1 MDTRREL
8 EDTLYYAALQLDG
21 PARRIFLDQACVDN
35 PSLRAAVDELLNGQD
50 EADRLLERGGT
61 ALGLSPVERDELVQS
76 LSSAIEVPTG
86 ERIGRYRV
94 VARLGEGGFGT
105 VYLAEQSEPVRRE
118 VALKVIKPG
127 MDTRRVIARFA
138 AEQQALALM
147 EHPNIA
153 RVLDAGVTPAGR
165 PFFVMEL
172 VRGERI
178 TDYCDQ
184 RRLDLRRRLELF
196 LQVCGAIRHAHQKGL
211 IHRDIKP
218 SNILVADSADGPV
231 PKVIDFGISKAIT
244 DRPAEGGF
252 STSGEQLTGTPA
264 YMSPEQAES
273 PAREA
278 DTRSDIYS
286 LGALLHELLTGRPPF
301 DGAELARLPPD
312 QLRRVLNEQEPLR
325 PSVRVAQLPPDEF
338 RRVAEDRGV
347 DPPRLAARL
356 RGDLDWIVL
365 KTLEKS
371 PARRYETANGLAVDL
386 RRHLDDEPVTASPPD
401 PWYRARKLAR
411 RHRGAFAAAAAV
423 LAALLLGLGTTSWM
437 FMKERRARQ
446 EQAVLREQA
455 ESSRQRESRL
465 REQAVARETITRAAI
480 AVNQGDFAL
489 ADSLLESVKNVSP
502 ELSFDS
508 VSAFRSVGEWH
519 ALGARWDKA
528 AERFQ
533 ALMEIDRLDTWEVI
547 TLDYQSCGVVLAESG
562 ALGPYRDFCRD
573 ALAHFA
579 TIDNG
584 DAAGRIIKTL
594 LLLPA
599 PPELLSAL
607 QPLIDLNRRYWRQ
620 IGHTE
625 KSYRPSWEI
634 IPLALAE
641 LRQGEFGSAA
651 ARCDRLLS
659 QRNVAASLAQ
669 TCQLIRALARHH
681 QNRDPRAR
689 AWLATARAEIDAHF
703 SAKVRRGHAGDGYW
717 FDWLFARVLLREALA
732 EIEGVN
738 ADATVMRETARMP

>member
-1 MDTRREL
+1 MDARREL

-21 PARRIFLDQACVDN
+21 PARRLFLDQACVDN
-35 PSLRAAVDELLNGQD
+35 PSLRAALDELLSAQD
-50 EADRLLERGGT
+50 EADRLLERGRG
-61 ALGLSPVERDELVQS
+61 ALGLSPGERDTLVQD
-76 LSSAIEVPTG
+76 LATTIETPID
-86 ERIGRYRV
+86 ERIGRYRL

-105 VYLAEQSEPVRRE
+105 VFLAEQSEPVRRE

-178 TDYCDQ
+178 TTYCDQ
-184 RRLDLRRRLELF
+184 HRLDLRRRLELF

-218 SNILVADSADGPV
+218 SNILVADSADGPPV
-231 PKVIDFGISKAIT
+231 PKVIDFGIAKAIT
-244 DRPAEGGF
+244 DHPAEGATF
-252 STSGEQLTGTPA
+252 ASAHEQLMGTPA
-264 YMSPEQAES
+264 YMSPEQADN
-273 PAREA
+273 PAIEA

-286 LGALLHELLTGRPPF
+286 LGALLNELLTGKPPF
-301 DGAELARLPPD
+301 DGAELARLPPE
-312 QLRRVLNEQEPLR
+312 QLRRLLREQEPPR
-325 PSVRVAQLPPDEF
+325 PSTLVSRLPPDEL
-338 RRVAEDRGV
+338 RLVAENRGIE
-347 DPPRLAARL
+347 PGRLAVEL

-365 KTLEKS
+365 KTLEKT
-371 PARRYETANGLAVDL
+371 PIRRYETVNGLAADI
-386 RRHLDDEPVTASPPD
+386 RRHLNDEPVTASPPD

-411 RHRGAFAAAAAV
+411 RHRGAFVAAAAV
-423 LAALLLGLGTTSWM
+423 LASLLLGLGATSWM
-437 FMKERRARQ
+437 FVKERHARQ
-446 EQAVLREQA
+446 EQAV
-455 ESSRQRESRL
+455 L

-480 AVNQGDFAL
+480 AVNNGDFAL
-489 ADSLLESVKNVSP
+489 ADSLLERVNNVSP

-508 VSAFRSVGEWH
+508 VSAYRSVGEWH

-562 ALGPYRDFCRD
+562 ALGPYRDFCRA

-584 DAAGRIIKTL
+584 DAAGRIVKTV
-594 LLLPA
+594 LLLP
-599 PPELLSAL
+599 PSPELIEGL
-607 QPLIDLNRRYWRQ
+607 QPLINLNHQHWHQVASSQANYAP
-620 IGHTE
+620 G
-625 KSYRPSWEI
+625 WET

-641 LRQGEFGSAA
+641 LRLGDFGGAARRCEALLSRSRPAA
-651 ARCDRLLS
+651 ALGE
-659 QRNVAASLAQ
+659 
-669 TCQLIRALARHH
+669 TCRIIHALARHR
-681 QNRDPRAR
+681 QNRDPRAG
-689 AWLATARAEIDAHF
+689 AWLASARSAIEAHF
-703 SAKVRRGHAGDGYW
+703 AAGITRGQSRDGYW
-717 FDWLFARVLLREALA
+717 FDWLFARILLREALA
-732 EIEGVN
+732 EIK
-738 ADATVMRETARMP
+738 